1 MWALGAAI
9 AASAAARAAAQLR
22 HTKLLRVSPGAACGR
37 PPHSTRTAQPRL
49 SYSLPLPPA
58 PQAYEFTLD
67 RLGQDSACGSIWLD
81 YIAFLTAPRQGSPE
95 YAAIYGEA
103 MEGQV
108 RRGARCT
115 W

>member
-1 MWALGAAI
+1 MLDPYCT
-9 AASAAARAAAQLR
+9 AAA
-22 HTKLLRVSPGAACGR
+22 LLFLA
-37 PPHSTRTAQPRL
+37 TA
-49 SYSLPLPPA
+49 PPA